1 MSELHETIMGR
12 KFFMSDFPSLVKNVE
27 RVAAALE
34 VQNKAAEEKANP
46 KEKAFPAILIHSTCP
61 LHADGTTHTGAYRS
75 KIVVEKF
82 DNYLAAQNV
91 MDEELRMV
99 FGWEKLPDEPLT
111 TNYDIG
117 GLEAWTLHNDVS
129 HSWKIVV
136 VEVEVPKKE
145 AG

>member
-1 MSELHETIMGR
+1 MAELHETIMGR
-12 KFFMSDFPSLVKNVE
+12 KFFMSDFPSLVKNAE

-34 VQNKAAEEKANP
+34 VQNKAAEEKAGP

-91 MDEELRMV
+91 MDDELRMV

-117 GLEAWTLHNDVS
+117 GLEAWALHNGVS

-136 VEVEVPKKE
+136 VEVEVTRKVVE
-145 AG
+145 

>member
-34 VQNKAAEEKANP
+34 VQNKAAEEQANP

-61 LHADGTTHTGAYRS
+61 LHTDGTTHTGAYRS

-99 FGWEKLPDEPLT
+99 FGWENLPDEPLKRT
-111 TNYDIG
+111 TTSAAWRL
-117 GLEAWTLHNDVS
+117 GLSITAYPTRGKSL
-129 HSWKIVV
+129 SWR
-136 VEVEVPKKE
+136 
-145 AG
+145 